1 MLSQSPTQK
10 FDFQIILKFGKTKIS
25 QETCITFLGVLLDS
39 NLSWKSYIIELSK
52 KLSRTGNTKTSLPWY
67 ISSFYFIWHSS
78 LGLNLQILPGSIF
91 VLQKNYYLSDITSP
105 STPIFCELNLLTLY
119 DIHNLP
125 VAFFVSEC
133 VNGLS
138 PSYFHEYF
146 KLTSSKHIIRTCQF
160 TIGNL
165 FLERR
170 NTDQYGIWSI
180 QCYGVI
186 LWNSIPPE
194 IRNFDIYCMCSVQI
208 ENTLYFSVY
217 CVR

>member
-1 MLSQSPTQK
+1 MEKQK
-10 FDFQIILKFGKTKIS
+10 SAKKLALR
-25 QETCITFLGVLLDS
+25 FLGYCLIRILAGSHILLNFQRNS
-39 NLSWKSYIIELSK
+39 PGLETLKLLYHGIFHPFISYGIQVWGLTYKSCLD
-52 KLSRTGNTKTSLPWY
+52 P
-67 ISSFYFIWHSS
+67 F
-78 LGLNLQILPGSIF
+78 F